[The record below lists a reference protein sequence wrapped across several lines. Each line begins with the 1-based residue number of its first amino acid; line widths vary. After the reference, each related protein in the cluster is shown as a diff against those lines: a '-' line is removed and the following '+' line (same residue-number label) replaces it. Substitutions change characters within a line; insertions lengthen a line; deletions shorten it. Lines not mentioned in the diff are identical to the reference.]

1 MLVDTDTRMK
11 EICNDCADKS
21 KCHSKSFAI
30 LHFCG
35 LSDLLS
41 NVLLFGSIVSYL
53 LSEIG
58 WLNENI
64 DLYYL
69 MTSIKKR
76 KNKWTS
82 DLAVR

>member
-1 MLVDTDTRMK
+1 MYLGRNYKTYLSLTCSDHTKVLLSMLVDTDTRMK

-58 WLNENI
+58 
-64 DLYYL
+64 
-69 MTSIKKR
+69 
-76 KNKWTS
+76 
-82 DLAVR
+82 